1 MTKDDLSS
9 TNPTMAQQSKKK
21 RADPEPPPAD
31 AGQKPVQLQRRR
43 VWRACESCRRKKIK
57 CDGCEPTCSQCTAS
71 GSQCTWLQTKDRAA
85 LSRHYVQ
92 ELEARLIH
100 MESLFSQIAP
110 VLEQIGPGSNNTPAS
125 GSSSTT
131 TTLPPELSN
140 PASAILRSIAPKEGQ
155 STTPSPKPVKI
166 EDDVSESFGQLAL
179 DEYGHPRWIG
189 GSSTMSLIQSFRAIT
204 SSPLHRISPMEEDP
218 MSPLPSINK
227 LYFPASVFFGKV
239 RALPGPEE
247 VEYPPRDL
255 ADKLVEAYFS
265 RVHFLL
271 PVLDKPEFIL
281 QYEHIMNNM
290 HDPEIPRSQTAL
302 ISLIF
307 AVFACAANLIQ
318 DDRLDASGRADEG
331 GMGMVYYE
339 RALILQYISHAKT
352 QIAHVQCFIL
362 LSSFLCSI
370 NCLPQAWILVGQAV
384 RTGQDLGLHRSP
396 RRLSISPVE
405 KETRRKIW
413 AGVYSLDR
421 MLALALGRP
430 LGIEDSD
437 CDVEDP
443 VEVDDENLAEYFSG
457 ATMPTDR
464 VALMTGYISLT
475 KLYQIAGRVLRQV
488 YALDNCKDQL
498 EPERKAELQRTV
510 EALDAE
516 LTKWCDDLPAVFKSQ
531 PVTNEQVSIG
541 AVLCSHYYS
550 VLTTLHR
557 NFIPV
562 ERSDNLVTP
571 KSTAKAVSSAR
582 SCIRLA
588 PSMKNVVPPS
598 HHLAFFIQHL
608 FSSAVILLLYAMHSR
623 EGRATHVA
631 MEEAK
636 SCLNALE
643 SWEGQWPGA
652 RKCKELLTELANTT
666 SEAIARNASEMPQ
679 MPPPTAAPADLEN
692 RVPGNVSAS
701 AMHNRVTKNRSS
713 RRTESRDR
721 SAPSRR
727 MAAVSPYRHD
737 NTTRARSSSR
747 RRGHDDETDPAGPYF
762 HSLSSP
768 VASAAPNLPLN
779 GSNHSSPA
787 SAHLPSPVT
796 SFTEPSQEASPTMV
810 PAQTFTSSFGS
821 PDLVPNQL
829 PPPPRY
835 DYDFGLQGSSVHYPN
850 TAQWN
855 GSAELYSP
863 TSLDTSMPF
872 SNANDSGFRD
882 SYHYNLTQD
891 LSTSLSTPQSTSFA
905 ATGLPFRGLDFL
917 RNYPPDGN
925 PVGDYFMGEQDPLW
939 QSYDPVSFEL
949 NPDLPFNLGDADRH
963 DGLR

>member
-1 MTKDDLSS
+1 MT
-9 TNPTMAQQSKKK
+9 QQSKKK
-21 RADPEPPPAD
+21 RADPEPAPPD
-31 AGQKPVQLQRRR
+31 AGQKPIQLQRRR
-43 VWRACESCRRKKIK
+43 VWRACESCRHVIR
-57 CDGCEPTCSQCTAS
+57 GRRSNAMVVNLLAPN
-71 GSQCTWLQTKDRAA
+71 TKDRAA

-100 MESLFSQIAP
+100 MESLFSHIAP
-110 VLEQIGPGSNNTPAS
+110 VLEQIGPGSNNAATS

-131 TTLPPELSN
+131 TTLPPELSS
-140 PASAILRSIAPKEGQ
+140 PASAILRPIAHKEGQ
-155 STTPSPKPVKI
+155 STSSSPKPVKV

-179 DEYGHPRWIG
+179 DEYGHSRWIG

-255 ADKLVEAYFS
+255 ADKLVNVYFT
-265 RVHFLL
+265 RLHFLT
-271 PVLDKPEFIL
+271 PVLDKPEFMR
-281 QYEHIMNNM
+281 QYEHIMNNKD
-290 HDPEIPRSQTAL
+290 DPEVHRVQTAL

-307 AVFACAANLIQ
+307 AVFACAANLVQ

-352 QIAHVQCFIL
+352 QIAHVQCFLL

-396 RRLSISPVE
+396 RRLPISPVE

-464 VALMTGYISLT
+464 IALITGYVALT
-475 KLYQIAGRVLRQV
+475 KLYQIAGCVLRQV

-498 EPERKAELQRTV
+498 EPERKIELQRIV
-510 EALDAE
+510 ESLDAE
-516 LTKWCDDLPAVFKSQ
+516 LTKWCDDLPTVFKSQ
-531 PVTNEQVSIG
+531 PVTNEQVSMG

-562 ERSDNLVTP
+562 KRSDQLVTP

-588 PSMKNVVPPS
+588 PSMRNVVPPS

-608 FSSAVILLLYAMHSR
+608 FSSAVILLLYAMHSPDT
-623 EGRATHVA
+623 RAAHVA
-631 MEEAK
+631 MEEVK
-636 SCLNALE
+636 TSLDALE

-652 RKCKELLTELANTT
+652 RKCKELLSDLASTT
-666 SEAIARNASEMPQ
+666 SEAIARNAGEIPQ
-679 MPPPTAAPADLEN
+679 MPPPTAAPADLEH
-692 RVPGNVSAS
+692 RALGNVSAS
-701 AMHNRVTKNRSS
+701 AIHNRVTKNRSS

-721 SAPSRR
+721 TGPSRR

-747 RRGHDDETDPAGPYF
+747 RRGHDDETETAGPYF

-768 VASAAPNLPLN
+768 VASTAPNLPALN
-779 GSNHSSPA
+779 GSAHSSPA

-796 SFTEPSQEASPTMV
+796 NVSEPSQEASPTLV
-810 PAQTFTSSFGS
+810 PAHTFTATFGS
-821 PDLVPNQL
+821 PNLVPNQL
-829 PPPPRY
+829 PSPPRY
-835 DYDFGLQGSSVHYPN
+835 DYEFGIPNSSIHYPN
-850 TAQWN
+850 ATQWN
-855 GSAELYSP
+855 GHGEFYSP
-863 TSLDTSMPF
+863 TSSDAVMPF
-872 SNANDSGFRD
+872 SNVNDSGFRD
-882 SYHYNLTQD
+882 SYHYNLTQGVNSSLCS
-891 LSTSLSTPQSTSFA
+891 LSTSPQSTSFA

-939 QSYDPVSFEL
+939 QSYDPVSFEY

-963 DGLR
+963 DGLG